1 MMPITMMTISVQ
13 PTDQRLGH

>member
-1 MMPITMMTISVQ
+1 MMPMTMMTISVQ